1 MTTTRTTATE
11 AAFARLASGLLDT
24 IGEMIEAR
32 VQYAAANGFEVTDEE
47 IIASVKASLLRNLA
61 A

>member
-1 MTTTRTTATE
+1 MTTTTTTATE
-11 AAFARLASGLLDT
+11 AAFANLANGLLDT
-24 IGEMIEAR
+24 IANMIDAR
-32 VQYAAANGFEVTDEE
+32 VEYAAANGFEATDEE